1 MPLNQPHHF
10 LKWSVLTLCLFCG
23 VCTHHIQAQDPVYW
37 QITDEEGLPSMT
49 VYQIIQDTIGYIWMG
64 TSNGLVKFDGKQFE
78 TYKHPDQ
85 TDNEIVTIRKDKF
98 GRIWYS
104 DLSNQLF
111 YIENDST
118 YYFWANDLMAPYQ
131 ITAYTLFEDEI
142 ILLISKASNTDTTFI
157 HKIPIDQK
165 IQQGPLSPNK
175 FIPAPSTNY
184 PIFVD
189 NKDQIIY
196 NYGPGLSTIGV
207 LKNKKNQPA
216 KAVFSKY
223 LKESYDTFN
232 EKTLKFFN
240 LENYYITFLNN
251 NLLISG
257 PDIHKSLRFSFP
269 QKIITIYI
277 YNDEFWLLT
286 NAGFYTISKDNLTLN
301 KKPFFEDLSFN
312 TMMEDMEGNI
322 WMGTSANG
330 LIIIPSVHV
339 KNIQLIKNNL
349 PTYSLHYNPES
360 GQIFAGHDK
369 GQVSIIDCQSQTLS
383 HSFSTPNVAGRVVHF
398 LKKDRLFICTD
409 NNLIY
414 KRNVYSENYRT
425 ILRAGAVKSVLID
438 RSDNLWIASNG
449 ATSKISL
456 DSLTFTRDFLLD
468 PGYFVLRKRTYAI
481 LEDLKGN
488 MWLGT
493 STGLFTLKNQ
503 KVTPFIA
510 QEKHIDYSIKDI
522 VQLPDSSIYV
532 ATTENGLLKIK
543 NNSVEKQYSTDNFLK
558 SNHCNALYL
567 DADND
572 LWIATSKGLTLLV
585 TDEEKFYDFNQYDGL
600 PSDEILS
607 VVVVNDTVWAG
618 TPKGLVTF
626 CKKINTQ
633 NNSAPPVFF
642 TGFSIHDKDTTMYEQ
657 YQLKYHQ
664 NNLQFD
670 FLGLGFRARGNIKY
684 QYQMLGIDT
693 LWTET
698 EARFARFPA
707 LNPGTYTFN
716 VMAINEDGTKS
727 ASPASIK
734 IFIAPPWWATWWF
747 RISAIT
753 GLVGLVWL
761 LLHLRY
767 KNIRKREIMQ
777 QQFDKKVNELSM
789 LALQTQMNPHFIFN
803 SLNAIQQFL
812 TTNDRESAMNYLSKF
827 ARLIRMVFEQSGK
840 KKISL
845 EEELEFLKIYL
856 ALESLRF
863 NNEVEIELKI
873 SDEIE
878 QRMDD
883 YFVLPLLI
891 QPVIENAFKHGLFHK
906 KDEKKLSILFKKAG
920 NYLKCTIID
929 NGVGRAKTE
938 EINQWK
944 SGNHKSSGLK
954 TTKERLDIFH
964 QNHPEFKHEPYFK
977 ITDLHHQGQPLGTKV
992 EVVI

>member
-49 VYQIIQDTIGYIWMG
+49 VYEMVQDTFGYIWLG
-64 TSNGLVKFDGKQFE
+64 TANGLVRYDGLIFKP
-78 TYKHPDQ
+78 YNHPTQ
-85 TDNEIVTIRKDKF
+85 KDNEIVTVRKDDF
-98 GRIWYS
+98 GRIWFS
-104 DLSNQLF
+104 DLANQL
-111 YIENDST
+111 YYVENDSI
-118 YYFWANDLMAPYQ
+118 YYFWGKEFRANNELESY
-131 ITAYTLFEDEI
+131 F
-142 ILLISKASNTDTTFI
+142 ISK
-157 HKIPIDQK
+157 
-165 IQQGPLSPNK
+165 NK
-175 FIPAPSTNY
+175 LILN
-184 PIFVD
+184 
-189 NKDQIIY
+189 
-196 NYGPGLSTIGV
+196 
-207 LKNKKNQPA
+207 LKNKKKPGTTTLGLISLNSNLSKNDTNAIVLLPENPGERFTYFKENGITYACIYDAAFENYKNFRIDENGVIEVNFSDFIRTQNISLAITSNCSFYEFKGTLFVHLANKVHYKKQNSDKISSLIFSQMINQVHFFGQEIWYLTKGGLVVAQFGEKIQLKKHLFQNICFNNFFKDKEGNFWFATDNQGVIIVPSMDIIKINLQDDNA
-216 KAVFSKY
+216 SVYSITPDLNQKY
-223 LKESYDTFN
+223 LFIGQSEGLINIVDNKEG
-232 EKTLKFFN
+232 KV
-240 LENYYITFLNN
+240 I
-251 NLLISG
+251 
-257 PDIHKSLRFSFP
+257 
-269 QKIITIYI
+269 QK
-277 YNDEFWLLT
+277 
-286 NAGFYTISKDNLTLN
+286 
-301 KKPFFEDLSFN
+301 LSFSP
-312 TMMEDMEGNI
+312 TSGRVIKILQQDKVFF
-322 WMGTSANG
+322 GTDNG
-330 LIIIPSVHV
+330 LLF
-339 KNIQLIKNNL
+339 K
-349 PTYSLHYNPES
+349 EE
-360 GQIFAGHDK
+360 
-369 GQVSIIDCQSQTLS
+369 
-383 HSFSTPNVAGRVVHF
+383 F
-398 LKKDRLFICTD
+398 LAKE
-409 NNLIY
+409 Y
-414 KRNVYSENYRT
+414 HMV
-425 ILRAGAVKSVLID
+425 VKSIAIKDLLID
-438 RSDNLWIASNG
+438 RNNYLWV
-449 ATSKISL
+449 ATSLYS
-456 DSLTFTRDFLLD
+456 TRIPLETHPYNDYPHEKLLNIRSYAVFEAINGDIWIGSTQGIFIFRQGVMVPFL
-468 PGYFVLRKRTYAI
+468 
-481 LEDLKGN
+481 EE
-488 MWLGT
+488 
-493 STGLFTLKNQ
+493 
-503 KVTPFIA
+503 
-510 QEKHIDYSIKDI
+510 EKQIPYNVKSIIQTK
-522 VQLPDSSIYV
+522 DSSIWI
-532 ATTENGLLKIK
+532 ATNTDGLIRIK
-543 NNSVEKQYSTDNFLK
+543 NDFIITRYNTSNFLK
-558 SNHCNALYL
+558 YKNCN
-567 DADND
+567 
-572 LWIATSKGLTLLV
+572 TLLEDGEYLWV
-585 TDEEKFYDFNQYDGL
+585 GTTSGLLRLNIKDNQLDCIDKFDGL
-600 PSDEILS
+600 PSQDILS
-607 VVVVNDTVWAG
+607 VAVLESMVWVG
-618 TPKGLVTF
+618 TPKGLFSFPKNSIV
-626 CKKINTQ
+626 KNTI
-633 NNSAPPVFF
+633 APPIYITNV
-642 TGFSIHDKDTTMYEQ
+642 SIHDKDTTMYEQ

-977 ITDLHHQGQPLGTKV
+977 ITDLHHQGQPCGTKV